1 MADYLADV
9 ELPPQ
14 TEEEPSPEPEPEEV
28 EYDET
33 SPQSEEEEE
42 KLPPVIKEIK
52 EKIKKEDIFKKK
64 PPPEIPED
72 IPPRVQPKE
81 RPKKKRVLT
90 QAQKDGLAKG
100 RAKQAENR
108 RLKKLAKE
116 ESKAKEPPVPKV
128 ALARTHSVSYTL
140 EDLEN
145 ATEKAIE
152 KYDAK
157 RKARKAVKKKEQA
170 KEKHDE
176 KVFKDINN
184 ALTRQ
189 SDPWSVCFQ

>member
-14 TEEEPSPEPEPEEV
+14 TEEEPSPEPHEEKEI

-100 RAKQAENR
+100 RAKQAEDR
-108 RLKKLAKE
+108 RLKKLAKDSE
-116 ESKAKEPPVPKV
+116 VVSKAKETPTAVSPAPVPKV

-145 ATEKAIE
+145 ATEKA
-152 KYDAK
+152 KG
-157 RKARKAVKKKEQA
+157 
-170 KEKHDE
+170 
-176 KVFKDINN
+176 
-184 ALTRQ
+184 
-189 SDPWSVCFQ
+189 S